1 MQIIWTG
8 HALERQKEWEN
19 KLLITK
25 ELVESIIDAPEQ
37 LIKGDD
43 ETLVAQS
50 RFSNGLVRVIYKNV
64 FGSKK
69 IITLYWTSKVEKYWR
84 IK

>member
-1 MQIIWTG
+1 MDIIWTR

-25 ELVESIIDAPEQ
+25 ELVERVINTPEQ
-37 LIKGDD
+37 LIKGDG
-43 ETLVAQS
+43 ETLIAQS

-64 FGSKK
+64 LGSKK

-84 IK
+84 